1 MQLDPAGFELAVELV
16 HGLAEHVLQPHADG
30 GVQSPAEAGG
40 SAFEIVVAEL
50 GGGRKIGTHGVDV
63 W

>member
-1 MQLDPAGFELAVELV
+1 MQLDPTRFQLTVELV
-16 HGLAEHVLQPHADG
+16 HGLTEHLLHTHAYG
-30 GVQSPAEAGG
+30 GIQRPAEAGG
-40 SAFEIVVAEL
+40 SAFEVVVAEL